1 MKISSITAT
10 ADKIK
15 IRLSGV
21 EAGIG
26 ITVKAFVPLIVGNAK
41 ENKMPGRQVVSHTAE
56 AEEVIGLPRFKD
68 GYDLALCRF
77 DVEARGR
84 LLAGVRYVTETC
96 DGYSKSSF
104 AFSSSRATTK
114 RSATPFEIWRAMPRK
129 NGSQRQENTLGM
141 HFSIA
146 CSLLLPP
153 HLSHILKRSSILWR
167 RHRSGCEP

>member
-68 GYDLALCRF
+68 GYDLAPR
-77 DVEARGR
+77 R
-84 LLAGVRYVTETC
+84 
-96 DGYSKSSF
+96 SF
-104 AFSSSRATTK
+104 
-114 RSATPFEIWRAMPRK
+114 FEIGVK
-129 NGSQRQENTLGM
+129 K
-141 HFSIA
+141 
-146 CSLLLPP
+146 
-153 HLSHILKRSSILWR
+153 KRHSFPYL
-167 RHRSGCEP
+167 